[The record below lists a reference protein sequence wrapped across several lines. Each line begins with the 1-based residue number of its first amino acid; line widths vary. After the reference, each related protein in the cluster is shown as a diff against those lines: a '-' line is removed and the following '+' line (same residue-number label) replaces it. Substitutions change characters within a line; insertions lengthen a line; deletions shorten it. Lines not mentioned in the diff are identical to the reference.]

1 MVAREFEWV
10 DREEAKEILLTN
22 NPELV
27 SMYNEDD
34 LEEVVDGVC
43 EDIEYVRKFLSGV
56 DEIVAEVEKKDPELA
71 KEIKDYFYNWYDED
85 EDYDDIW

>member
-27 SMYNEDD
+27 IMYNEDD

-43 EDIEYVRKFLSGV
+43 EDIEKVCKFMSGV
-56 DEIVAEVEKKDPELA
+56 NEMIAEVEKKDPELA
-71 KEIKDYFYNWYDED
+71 KELKDHFYNWYDED
-85 EDYDDIW
+85 EDYDIW

>member
-1 MVAREFEWV
+1 MMPREFEWV

-22 NPELV
+22 NPELLT
-27 SMYNEDD
+27 MYNEDD

-56 DEIVAEVEKKDPELA
+56 DEIVAKVEKIDPELA
-71 KEIKDYFYNWYDED
+71 KEIKDHFYNWYDED
-85 EDYDDIW
+85 EDYDLW

>member
-1 MVAREFEWV
+1 MMAREFELV

-27 SMYNEDD
+27 TMYNEDD

-43 EDIEYVRKFLSGV
+43 EDVEKVRKFMSGV
-56 DEIVAEVEKKDPELA
+56 NEIIAKVEKTDPELA
-71 KEIKDYFYNWYDED
+71 KEIKDHFYNWYDED
-85 EDYDDIW
+85 EDYDMW

>member
-1 MVAREFEWV
+1 MMAREFEWV

-27 SMYNEDD
+27 TMYNEDD
-34 LEEVVDGVC
+34 LEDMVDGVC

-56 DEIVAEVEKKDPELA
+56 DEIVAEVEEKDPELA

-85 EDYDDIW
+85 EDYDVW

>member
-1 MVAREFEWV
+1 MARKFEWV

-27 SMYNEDD
+27 TMYNKDD

-43 EDIEYVRKFLSGV
+43 EDIEYVRKFMNGV
-56 DEIVAEVEKKDPELA
+56 NKIIAEVEKTNPELA
-71 KEIKDYFYNWYDED
+71 KEIKDHFYNWYDDD
-85 EDYDDIW
+85 EDYDIW

>member
-1 MVAREFEWV
+1 
-10 DREEAKEILLTN
+10 
-22 NPELV
+22 
-27 SMYNEDD
+27 MYNEDD

-56 DEIVAEVEKKDPELA
+56 DDIVAEVVKKDPELA

-85 EDYDDIW
+85 EDYDMW

>member
-1 MVAREFEWV
+1 MMPRKFEWV

-27 SMYNEDD
+27 IMYNKDD

-43 EDIEYVRKFLSGV
+43 EDIEKVRKFMSGV
-56 DEIVAEVEKKDPELA
+56 NEMIAEVEKTDPELA
-71 KEIKDYFYNWYDED
+71 KELKDHFYNWYDED
-85 EDYDDIW
+85 EDYDIW